1 MNHKDIYILLSMFV
15 IAYVV
20 GKRNYLEGSL
30 KIEFFQ
36 VVFTTVSDFLRRK
49 WVVSLSTCRLT

>member
-1 MNHKDIYILLSMFV
+1 MFV